1 MADSRNVFRLGP
13 VGKDSM
19 TVGME
24 CHGCLGG
31 MGIDNTMVVGGSRLG
46 LDREST

>member
-13 VGKDSM
+13 VGRDSM

-24 CHGCLGG
+24 YHGYFGG
-31 MGIDNTMVVGGSRLG
+31 MGIDNTTVVGGSRLG
-46 LDREST
+46 VDREST